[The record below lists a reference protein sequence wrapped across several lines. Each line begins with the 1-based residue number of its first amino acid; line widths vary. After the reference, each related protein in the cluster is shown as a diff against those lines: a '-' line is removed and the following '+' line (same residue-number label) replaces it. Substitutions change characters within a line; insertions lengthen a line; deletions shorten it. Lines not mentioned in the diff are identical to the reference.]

1 MSARFFCATPA
12 LAGIG
17 SCIPSRTV
25 CPSAFSQGKVKSTVF
40 RKSDISRCRSM
51 HQRVYQT
58 QYLLLIKP
66 ASSKRRDASMV
77 RPHSSGMESVIH
89 IPPNHKTTSRFRSA
103 MAAGV
108 LTVFI
113 VRSIFCMGPVVP
125 GCVVTQYLSQIRELC
140 SSVHVYGSISTVHR
154 CDRVGP
160 PSLQ

>member
-25 CPSAFSQGKVKSTVF
+25 CPSAFSQGKVKSTGF
-40 RKSDISRCRSM
+40 RKSDTSRCRSM
-51 HQRVYQT
+51 HQHVYQT

-66 ASSKRRDASMV
+66 ASSKRRDVSMV

-103 MAAGV
+103 MGARV

-113 VRSIFCMGPVVP
+113 VRSIVHGPCCTGLRCYPVP
-125 GCVVTQYLSQIRELC
+125 QPNTGALQFSACVWIYQHC
-140 SSVHVYGSISTVHR
+140 S
-154 CDRVGP
+154 
-160 PSLQ
+160 